1 MTEKTLIEQLAENI
15 NNLYAEHFCGCDL
28 ADEVKAKLEAAF
40 REMLQKESFDKTS
53 DEELTKSLIGFTQ
66 VGCWYVGYD
75 YAFSQINKQAG
86 ITLTEEKNEIQICA
100 RIIDN

>member
-1 MTEKTLIEQLAENI
+1 MTKQTLIDTLAYDI
-15 NNLYAEHFCGCDL
+15 DQMYSARHAEYSL
-28 ADEVKAKLEAAF
+28 EDEVKAKLEAAF

-86 ITLTEEKNEIQICA
+86 ITLTEEKA
-100 RIIDN
+100 